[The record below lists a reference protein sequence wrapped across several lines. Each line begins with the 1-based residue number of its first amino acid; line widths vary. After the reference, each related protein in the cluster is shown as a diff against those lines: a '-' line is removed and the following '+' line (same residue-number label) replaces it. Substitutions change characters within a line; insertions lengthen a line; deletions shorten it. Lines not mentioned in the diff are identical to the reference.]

1 MGRITAASNGDIG
14 KVIDG
19 IAPDW
24 GPFGQLGDRARTLV
38 QALMAAV
45 ILMCF
50 ALAAWGAFKQRFG
63 ASATRDVMAAEHG
76 KGLIIAGLTGAFIV
90 GSLGTLFTIV
100 YGLAV

>member
-1 MGRITAASNGDIG
+1 MGAIRAEGDISN
-14 KVIDG
+14 VIDG
-19 IAPDW
+19 ISPDW
-24 GPFGQLGDRARTLV
+24 GPFGQVGDRGRTLV

-76 KGLIIAGLTGAFIV
+76 KGLIVAGLTGAFIV
-90 GSLGTLFTIV
+90 GSLGTLFTII
-100 YGLAV
+100 YGLAI